1 MPMPLPT
8 LVVPEYETVLPFG
21 QKVTYRPFLV
31 REEKLLYLAMESQDQ
46 KEMIKAVKEII
57 KNCTSIKE
65 IDTLSTFDVEFLFL
79 RIRAKSVGEISEFK
93 ITCPDDDKTQV
104 DVEVNLEQVEVQ
116 VPDDHTNKIKITDD
130 VTLVMKYPSIDTFVK
145 NNLSENPGMDDIF
158 QLAADCVS
166 QIANGEEVEDA
177 KAPQAELVNFFESMN
192 SAQFQMVQKFFETMP
207 KLSHTIEVFNP
218 KTEVKSEVVLEGM
231 GQAFRVALAHDSL
244 INLFEVNFALMQ
256 HHKYSLTELENMM
269 PWERDVYVNM
279 LIRHLQEE
287 EARQRQASRGQSL

>member
-57 KNCTSIKE
+57 KNCTSIKKV
-65 IDTLSTFDVEFLFL
+65 DTLSTFDVEFLFL

-177 KAPQAELVNFFESMN
+177 KAYKKAELVNFFESMN

-231 GQAFRVALAHDSL
+231 KPFFSRKPLAPR
-244 INLFEVNFALMQ
+244 
-256 HHKYSLTELENMM
+256 LTDQL
-269 PWERDVYVNM
+269 V
-279 LIRHLQEE
+279 
-287 EARQRQASRGQSL
+287 